1 LFYTTWRKKE
11 RKIKLINIHWLIL
24 QFIKMAEHAT
34 LVFYV
39 VVGRIVEL
47 TIAMEPFIT
56 VRYAQPTNAPK
67 KFLLE

>member
-1 LFYTTWRKKE
+1 
-11 RKIKLINIHWLIL
+11 
-24 QFIKMAEHAT
+24 MAEYAI

-47 TIAMEPFIT
+47 RTAMEPFIT
-56 VRYAQPTNAPK
+56 ARYAQPTNAPK